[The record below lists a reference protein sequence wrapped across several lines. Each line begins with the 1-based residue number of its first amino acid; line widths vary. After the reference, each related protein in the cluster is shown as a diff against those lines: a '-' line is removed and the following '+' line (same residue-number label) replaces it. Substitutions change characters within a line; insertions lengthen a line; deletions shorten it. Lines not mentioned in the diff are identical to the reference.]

1 MIRKEFELYLKD
13 LNLTTKLEKEY
24 WRVYERINEA
34 GTPLNYSQRANILLS
49 ELRKMKKSVF

>member
-24 WRVYERINEA
+24 WRVYERINEV

-49 ELRKMKKSVF
+49 ELRKMKKS